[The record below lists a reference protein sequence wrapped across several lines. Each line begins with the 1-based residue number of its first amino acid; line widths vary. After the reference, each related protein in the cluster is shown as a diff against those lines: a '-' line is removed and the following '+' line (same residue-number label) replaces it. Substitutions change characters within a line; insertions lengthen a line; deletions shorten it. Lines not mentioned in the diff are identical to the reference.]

1 MRTLIAGDDGDTGQL
16 TVKGLRQAGY
26 AVDLAG

>member
-1 MRTLIAGDDGDTGQL
+1 M
-16 TVKGLRQAGY
+16 VY